1 MDVFKCEF
9 CEFTA
14 NLEGELK
21 THLRSKHNNKINQFD
36 WKLCE
41 FCNFNCKSNSEMGT
55 HMKQFDVTHSR
66 RNRNHH
72 MQQVH
77 KEISEM
83 SKQGFILRT
92 FQTAENQKKYLSQ
105 DNQCDYYS
113 GKGPR

>member
-41 FCNFNCKSNSEMGT
+41 FCNFNCKSNLEMGT
-55 HMKQFDVTHSR
+55 HMKQFVVTLSR
-66 RNRNHH
+66 KNRNHH

-92 FQTAENQKKYLSQ
+92 FQTAENQNKYLSQ